1 MKKIHILRA
10 VFAVLLS
17 VVFGSGAANLFAQTT
32 LSGAKKDAK
41 ILVAYF
47 SRADENYNVGVVE
60 KGNTQILA
68 EFIAQE
74 LKADT
79 FHIQTVTP
87 YPKTYQTCID
97 FALDEQKKKAHP
109 KLAGAVP
116 NLKDYDIIFLGYP
129 IWWGDV
135 PMAVYTFLEGSDFA
149 GKIIIPFYTH
159 EGSGESGTAKRI
171 QSACPKATVLK
182 AFSMRGQTAQNS
194 RDAAKRDTLKWLA
207 EIKVN

>member
-1 MKKIHILRA
+1 M
-10 VFAVLLS
+10 LLP
-17 VVFGSGAANLFAQTT
+17 VVFGSGAANLFAQTA

-41 ILVAYF
+41 SLVAYF
-47 SRADENYNVGVVE
+47 SRADENYGVGVIE

-87 YPKTYQTCID
+87 YPKNYKECTNI
-97 FALDEQKKKAHP
+97 ALDEQKKKARP
-109 KLAGAVP
+109 KLAGSIP

-129 IWWGDV
+129 IWWGDL
-135 PMAVYTFLEGSDFA
+135 PMAVYTFLESSDFA
-149 GKIIIPFYTH
+149 GKIIIPFCTH

-182 AFSMRGQTAQNS
+182 AFSMRGQTAQKS
-194 RDAAKRDTLKWLA
+194 RDAAKRDTLKWLG
-207 EIKVN
+207 EIKVK